1 MQRRH
6 PAPVFL
12 PRAALYLSAL
22 ALLPGVADAARLN
35 YELGL
40 SVLHSDNIGLS
51 ETNEVDDTVI
61 SPQVRFS
68 LEQLGSSLQLSAQG
82 DVQYPH
88 YLDDTFDNKLQGSL
102 HGRANWTVAPERID
116 FEVTNSLSRQA
127 INVLESF
134 VPSNQQQVNVFTA
147 GPSFRARLGDATTGR
162 LDLRYVNT
170 YAEESSEFQGNRYS
184 AAARLERRPSS
195 TGLLAFTVEA
205 LQTDHDDSGSLF
217 DYRRYDAF
225 ASYHST
231 LRAWDI
237 EVDAGY
243 SRIEPENYDGDSSS
257 PLFRGNLAWRL
268 APRTTLSA
276 GLNYEFADAA
286 QNLVWR
292 PGETTAP
299 ILENPVDPFL
309 PIGAQTFRQRRAS
322 LGYGFA
328 GETLSVQVNPY
339 YERLRYLAASNEDQD
354 VNSVSVFV
362 DYRLNHA
369 MTFSFAG
376 VRQKREFQD
385 ISRND
390 TSTVVNLAMTRQFSR
405 HWYGRVYYQRSERD
419 SSSLTQS
426 YTENSVMLMV
436 AYRR

>member
-1 MQRRH
+1 MRRRH
-6 PAPVFL
+6 TTPAL
-12 PRAALYLSAL
+12 PRAALYLAAL
-22 ALLPGVADAARLN
+22 ALLPTSAQAVRLD

-40 SVLHSDNIGLS
+40 AVMHSDNIGLS
-51 ETNEVDDTVI
+51 ETNKISDTVV
-61 SPQVRFS
+61 SPQLRFR
-68 LEQLGSSLQLSAQG
+68 LEQTGAALQLSADG
-82 DVQYPH
+82 DVQYPY
-88 YLDDTFDNKLQGSL
+88 YLDDTFDNKVQGSL

-147 GPSFRARLGDATTGR
+147 GPTFSARFGDTTTGR
-162 LDLRYVNT
+162 LDLRYINT
-170 YAEESSEFQGNRYS
+170 YAEESSEFQGNRYN
-184 AAARLERRPSS
+184 AVARVERRLRS
-195 TGLLAFTVEA
+195 TDTFAIAVEA
-205 LQTDHDDSGSLF
+205 LQTDYDDAGSLF
-217 DYRRYDAF
+217 DYRRYDGYV
-225 ASYHST
+225 SYSST
-231 LRAWDI
+231 LRNWDLQA
-237 EVDAGY
+237 DAGY

-257 PLFRGNLAWRL
+257 PLFRGDLAWRI
-268 APRTTLSA
+268 APRSTLRA

-286 QNLVWR
+286 QNLIWR
-292 PGETTAP
+292 PGETTGP

-328 GETLSVQVNPY
+328 GETLSVQINPY
-339 YERLRYLAASNEDQD
+339 YERLRYLTASNEDQD
-354 VNSVSVFV
+354 VKSVSVFA

-376 VRQKREFQD
+376 VRQEREFQD

-390 TSTVVNLAMTRQFSR
+390 TNTVVNLALTRQFSR
-405 HWYGRVYYQRSERD
+405 HWYGRAYYQRSERD